1 MKIAHPELKM
11 MIEDSEGIVNV
22 IVIENEKFF
31 CRTVQDIYAQ
41 INGNDGE
48 YIISNDNEPVQWGR
62 NSELITQYVPFEV
75 NKKAL
80 ITKLYNK
87 LKKEAL
93 ENYYVETCEVTG
105 QIFKYAA
112 QISNSINADIVFDNN
127 IDISGLFKLANIK
140 FEESGNS
147 IADKMLSYMLNVRE
161 LDGDKWF
168 IAVGLKSYLSKAELI
183 EMYKSIALNKL
194 RLLLIECSDKETLE
208 GEKKYIIDTD
218 LCEIY

>member
-11 MIEDSEGIVNV
+11 IIEDSEGIVNV

>member
-183 EMYKSIALNKL
+183 EMYKNIALNKL

>member
-11 MIEDSEGIVNV
+11 IIEDSEGIVNV

-127 IDISGLFKLANIK
+127 IVYQDF
-140 FEESGNS
+140 
-147 IADKMLSYMLNVRE
+147 LN
-161 LDGDKWF
+161 LQ
-168 IAVGLKSYLSKAELI
+168 I
-183 EMYKSIALNKL
+183 
-194 RLLLIECSDKETLE
+194 
-208 GEKKYIIDTD
+208 
-218 LCEIY
+218 